1 MHHRLAAL
9 LHCAAV
15 LTPIQ
20 ATAQQSTASVKPS
33 DATVAIP
40 EIQYHSAFAGY
51 SRYRDQMLAPWRE
64 LNDEAH
70 KAGGHI
76 GIFGSAAGKP
86 PAQHPPGHKK

>member
-9 LHCAAV
+9 LCCAAV
-15 LTPIQ
+15 LISTQ

-33 DATVAIP
+33 DASLAVP

-51 SRYRDQMLAPWRE
+51 SRYREQMLAPWRE

-76 GIFGSAAGKP
+76 GIFGGASGKP
-86 PAQHPPGHKK
+86 LAQHPPGHKK